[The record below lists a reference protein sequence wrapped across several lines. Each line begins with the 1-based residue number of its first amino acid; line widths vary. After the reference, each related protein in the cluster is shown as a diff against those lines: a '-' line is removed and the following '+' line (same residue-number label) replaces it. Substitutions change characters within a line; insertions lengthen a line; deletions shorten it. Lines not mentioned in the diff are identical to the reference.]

1 MNKLMGF
8 PVLAINHETQL
19 QYQFIISEILG
30 YRTQDITGTQNV
42 TVYVRIKVY
51 WSETFFIISF
61 RENIVFVKLLE
72 ISFGGEILASFT
84 ELYCHVTDTFGIV
97 PV

>member
-1 MNKLMGF
+1 MHFSINSLLFAFLHCSANPWTGFYTIGTSAMNKLMGF

-51 WSETFFIISF
+51 
-61 RENIVFVKLLE
+61 
-72 ISFGGEILASFT
+72 
-84 ELYCHVTDTFGIV
+84 
-97 PV
+97 

>member
-51 WSETFFIISF
+51 
-61 RENIVFVKLLE
+61 
-72 ISFGGEILASFT
+72 
-84 ELYCHVTDTFGIV
+84 
-97 PV
+97 